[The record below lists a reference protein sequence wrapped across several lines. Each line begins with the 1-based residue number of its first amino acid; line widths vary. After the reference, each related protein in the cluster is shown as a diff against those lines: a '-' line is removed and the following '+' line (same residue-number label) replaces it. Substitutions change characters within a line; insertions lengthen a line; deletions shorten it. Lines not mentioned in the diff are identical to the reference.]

1 VNWPGITIQVR
12 PAPVSAIVDRTIG
25 RMTVSSP
32 LPSGLHAVLLGLERA
47 YTEEG
52 AGRPSVPSLDL
63 WANLLRAVDPAGI
76 DRRELPA
83 ILRLSKRA
91 VRTRVSTVVR
101 YGWVE
106 ELKTD
111 RSEGIVRLTSR
122 GSEVAARWKGLQQK
136 AEDMWEARAGL
147 HWLDKLRTSLEDL
160 VAAFPLEHPHYPAS
174 YGPADA
180 SITGGNGV
188 DWKPVHR
195 SGANTVSDL
204 PLSAL
209 VSQALVAFAM
219 QYEELS
225 PVALSLSTTVIRQIP
240 AEGRPLQELG
250 RSPGVSALIRHGFVR
265 VSGPSG
271 REIACLTTRG
281 LEVHSA
287 YGERIHTVVTS
298 WRQLFGKD
306 RVAALVCALEEAGV
320 RQASRHVG

>member
-1 VNWPGITIQVR
+1 
-12 PAPVSAIVDRTIG
+12 
-25 RMTVSSP
+25 MTVSSR
-32 LPSGLHAVLLGLERA
+32 LPSLLHAALRGMERT

-52 AGRPSVPSLDL
+52 AGKPPVPPLDL

-76 DRRELPA
+76 DCRELPS

-91 VRTRVSTVVR
+91 VRTRVSAAVR
-101 YGWVE
+101 RGWIE
-106 ELKTD
+106 ELKD
-111 RSEGIVRLTSR
+111 CRSKGIVRLTSR
-122 GSEVAARWKGLQQK
+122 GTEVAARWRGLQQT
-136 AEDMWEARAGL
+136 AEDMWQARVGL
-147 HWLDKLRTSLEDL
+147 PLSNKLRTSLEDL

-195 SGANTVSDL
+195 TGANTVSDL

-240 AEGRPLQELG
+240 PEGRPLHELG

-265 VSGPSG
+265 ASGPGG
-271 REIACLTTRG
+271 RETAWLTERG
-281 LEVHSA
+281 LEVHRV
-287 YGERIHTVVTS
+287 YEKRIHTAETS
-298 WRQLFGKD
+298 WHQKFGKD
-306 RVAALVCALEEAGV
+306 RVTALAWALEEAGV
-320 RQASRHVG
+320 QAIRHVG